1 MILMINVKLVK
12 PRDGKV
18 KGTNNQLLYSEFETT
33 GKELLYFIVIIY
45 SGVNHRL

>member
-18 KGTNNQLLYSEFETT
+18 KGTNNQLLYSEFEI
-33 GKELLYFIVIIY
+33 EQY
-45 SGVNHRL
+45 SSYLG

>member
-18 KGTNNQLLYSEFETT
+18 KGTNNQPLYSEFKIEQ
-33 GKELLYFIVIIY
+33 Y
-45 SGVNHRL
+45 SSYLG